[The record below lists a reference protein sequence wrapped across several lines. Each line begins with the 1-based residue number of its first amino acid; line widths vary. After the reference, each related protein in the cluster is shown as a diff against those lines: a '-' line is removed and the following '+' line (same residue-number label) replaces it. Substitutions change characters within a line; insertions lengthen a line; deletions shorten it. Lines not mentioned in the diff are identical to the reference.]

1 MKHPRVLASTL
12 AGALLG
18 LAVPLL
24 APAAAQAA
32 TLNACTGTE
41 IATYSPAMQVTAGS
55 TTVTANGT
63 LSCTGDSTHPSASVS
78 FHGSGSL
85 SCLTGG
91 TTAGTGELH
100 WTGTGTTTSHFTFSL
115 ALGARPTGEEVLVA
129 TGAVT
134 SGDYN
139 GSPITF
145 TFTLLAGDPTACLTT
160 GISSDAGPLTA
171 VIGA

>member
-24 APAAAQAA
+24 APATAQAA

-41 IATYSPAMQVTAGS
+41 VATYSPAMQPAAAS

-63 LSCTGDSTHPSASVS
+63 LSCTGDSTHPSATVS

-91 TTAGTGELH
+91 TTQGTGELD
-100 WTGTGTTTSHFTFSL
+100 WTGSDAKSRFTFSL
-115 ALGARPTGEEVLVA
+115 ALGARPTGEEVLIA
-129 TGAVT
+129 TGTVT
-134 SGDYN
+134 SGDYSGN
-139 GSPITF
+139 PVTF
-145 TFTLLAGDPTACLTT
+145 TFTLLAADPTACLTT
-160 GISSDAGPLTA
+160 GIASDAGPLSA
-171 VIGA
+171 LIGV